1 MLSSMESL
9 VGNLIWS
16 ARKSYMYND
25 LVCSKGGLLVW
36 NTRSLQGCFRKSL
49 FCSENGC
56 VYIYIYICNDILLK
70 KRIIIGLTNDLSHLA
85 YFHSNL
91 YTHYFLMMWRRHV
104 KLQFFVITVKLL
116 ILWFDFFLLLLS
128 FSFNCSMVVGY
139 WYGYYV
145 MQMMSYPFR
154 INSLTLCT

>member
-56 VYIYIYICNDILLK
+56 VYIYIYMQWHIAQKEDHYWFNQWFIS
-70 KRIIIGLTNDLSHLA
+70 LS
-85 YFHSNL
+85 
-91 YTHYFLMMWRRHV
+91 
-104 KLQFFVITVKLL
+104 I
-116 ILWFDFFLLLLS
+116 
-128 FSFNCSMVVGY
+128 FSFKLI
-139 WYGYYV
+139 
-145 MQMMSYPFR
+145 YPLFFDDVKKACE
-154 INSLTLCT
+154 IAIFCYHCQAVNPMIWFLFIIVEL